1 MAVTQD
7 SANRVKRLKKIS
19 GRQLWS
25 QTRNKQVLEQG
36 DCRLQ
41 RAIPGKMDRL
51 SSIYHVE
58 RLGEG
63 RKVKGSLN
71 IGEILN
77 NKLKIKQVEN
87 IKQ

>member
-7 SANRVKRLKKIS
+7 SENRVKRLKKIS

-25 QTRNKQVLEQG
+25 QTRKKQVLEQG

-41 RAIPGKMDRL
+41 RAIPGKLDGL
-51 SSIYHVE
+51 SSIYYVE

-63 RKVKGSLN
+63 RRLRGV
-71 IGEILN
+71 
-77 NKLKIKQVEN
+77 
-87 IKQ
+87 